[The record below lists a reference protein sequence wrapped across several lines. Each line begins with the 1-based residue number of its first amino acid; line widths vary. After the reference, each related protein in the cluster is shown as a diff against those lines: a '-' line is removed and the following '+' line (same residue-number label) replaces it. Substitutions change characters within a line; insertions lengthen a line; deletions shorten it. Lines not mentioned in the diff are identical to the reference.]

1 MAQHLQKCSQVSLVV
16 NNRVIFKWGRFQKES
31 GPTWY
36 RYVLVLFL
44 SQEYMHRTSEEVE
57 MSAKLVLQET
67 TVRFADILRKV
78 AEERE

>member
-1 MAQHLQKCSQVSLVV
+1 
-16 NNRVIFKWGRFQKES
+16 
-31 GPTWY
+31 
-36 RYVLVLFL
+36 
-44 SQEYMHRTSEEVE
+44 MHRTSEEIE